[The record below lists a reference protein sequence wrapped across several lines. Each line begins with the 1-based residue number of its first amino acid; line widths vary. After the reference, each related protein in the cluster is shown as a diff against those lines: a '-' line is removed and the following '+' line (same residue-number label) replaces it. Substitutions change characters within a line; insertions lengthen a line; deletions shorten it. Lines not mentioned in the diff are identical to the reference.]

1 MKVTVYI
8 LYLSC
13 FHVFSV
19 LGLEERILSKVQDAG
34 ISHDSFSYLASRM
47 SNYML
52 KSRSDSTVSKY
63 FYSFKRWEKFIV
75 SKGGCALPA
84 NPIHV
89 ALYLTEL
96 LDSGNS
102 DSVITSALY
111 GIKWVHKTCDLQD
124 PTDNTFVSNLVE
136 AAKRIAVRSVKKKQP
151 VTVDMLKSLCAKYSS
166 SSDLLVI
173 RDLCMILL
181 SFCGFLRYDEI
192 SSLRCNDIQIFDSY
206 LILKIKKSK
215 TDQYRQGDEVPIS
228 KGSSIACPLRMVLR
242 YLEVSKQSCT
252 SNKYLFRPVFRSG
265 HTCALIHKDKF
276 LSYTRARECI
286 LGRLK
291 EVAGDIDLGLHSMRA
306 GGATEAANSGVNDRC
321 WKRHG
326 RWKSDRSKDGY
337 VADSLEC
344 RLMVSKQLNL

>member
-1 MKVTVYI
+1 M
-8 LYLSC
+8 
-13 FHVFSV
+13 FSV
-19 LGLEERILSKVQDAG
+19 LGLEGRIMCKVQDAG
-34 ISHDSFSYLASRM
+34 ISHNSFPYLASRM
-47 SNYML
+47 ADFL
-52 KSRSDSTVSKY
+52 LRSRSDSTVSKY

-84 NPIHV
+84 SPIHV
-89 ALYLTEL
+89 ALYLTDL
-96 LDSGNS
+96 LDSGSS

-124 PTDNTFVSNLVE
+124 PTDNAFVLNLVE
-136 AAKRIAVRSVKKKQP
+136 AAKRFAVKSVKKKQP
-151 VTVDMLKSLCAKYSS
+151 VTADMLKNLCAKYSTS
-166 SSDLLVI
+166 TDLLVI

-192 SSLRCNDIQIFDSY
+192 SSLRCNDVQIFDSY
-206 LILKIKKSK
+206 FILKINKSK
-215 TDQYRQGDEVPIS
+215 TDQYRKGNEVPIS
-228 KGSSIACPLRMVLR
+228 KGTTIACPLRMVQR
-242 YLEVSKQSCT
+242 YLELSKQTCS

-291 EVAGDIDLGLHSMRA
+291 EVAGDLDLGLHSMRA
-306 GGATEAANSGVNDRC
+306 GGATEAANSGVNDRY

-337 VADSLEC
+337 VADSMEC
-344 RLMVSKQLNL
+344 RLMVSRNLNL